1 MAKKSK
7 KKFSILKLISIILG
21 SIVLIFCL
29 LIGGIASYDAIA
41 FSSFYKEA
49 RKEFRIPGLG
59 TGFTPQGLAYS
70 KEEKV
75 FIGSGYDKSNNETI
89 LYVINDKDNTSKE
102 VRLTYNN
109 KNYKGHAGG
118 IAIHNDDVFI
128 SNGGYVY
135 ILSLSDV
142 LKSSATERAVV
153 KNRFKVFVNASF
165 CFAGDDALYVGEFY
179 DAKNGY
185 NTHYSHHVEGK
196 DYDNHALIMKYPYEF
211 VSLGT
216 LTSVQPIPTCAY
228 SVCDRVQ
235 GVAIS
240 PSGKMALSTSWGL
253 NNSHIYIH
261 NIKDLSGE
269 IKNYKYDKDDKEES
283 LPLYTYI
290 LNSSTLEKDVVAPP
304 MAEELEYI
312 DGRIY
317 IFNESAC
324 NKYIFGK
331 FTRAKNVYSYP
342 MA

>member
-1 MAKKSK
+1 MTKKNK
-7 KKFSILKLISIILG
+7 KKFNVLKLVCVIVG
-21 SIVLIFCL
+21 SIALIFCL
-29 LIGGIASYDAIA
+29 LIGGLASYDAIA

-70 KEEKV
+70 KEKEV
-75 FIGSGYDKSNNETI
+75 FIGSGYEKSSNETI
-89 LYVINDKDNTSKE
+89 LYVIDAKNNTSKE

-118 IAIHNDDVFI
+118 VAVHNDNVYI

-135 ILSLSDV
+135 ILSLNDV
-142 LKSSATERAVV
+142 LDSSATDRAVV
-153 KNRFKVFVNASF
+153 SNRFKVFVNASF

-179 DAKNGY
+179 DADHGY

-196 DYDNHALIMKYPYEF
+196 NYDNHALIMKYPYESI
-211 VSLGT
+211 SLGT
-216 LTSVQPIPTCAY
+216 AINTQPLPLCAY
-228 SVCDRVQ
+228 SVCDKVQ
-235 GVAIS
+235 GMAIS

-253 NNSHIYIH
+253 SKSHIYIH
-261 NIKDLSGE
+261 NIKDLSGSL
-269 IKNYKYDKDDKEES
+269 ITYKYDKGDKEES

-290 LNSSTLEKDVVAPP
+290 LNSDTLEKDVVAPP